1 MLGFMISCF
10 HGGPKFRVN
19 LIAVS
24 KLKAGYLQEFFFL
37 ISTGISDA
45 LGQLKAIICGG
56 NRRNQS
62 FFKKLQIVENKS
74 WLSDD
79 ETYLLFDYVHLLKTH
94 SELVANGENTAT
106 SV

>member
-1 MLGFMISCF
+1 MLW
-10 HGGPKFRVN
+10 
-19 LIAVS
+19 VS
-24 KLKAGYLQEFFFL
+24 WKQSFAAETEEIK
-37 ISTGISDA
+37 
-45 LGQLKAIICGG
+45 
-56 NRRNQS
+56 S